1 MWFKVEQKRS
11 SVGQK
16 YVVRCNSEIA
26 GSQVVE
32 ERRAKGS
39 AEARKTAEMLASTMN
54 VTATVYGT
62 DAEGEFVH
70 GVYEVEQ
77 GAADASSPLIK
88 KLFAE
93 SAAASLTLK
102 DQLLADIPEDTI
114 KGFAS
119 MSAALGYLVA
129 QHKQIKRS
137 TRPQISYS
145 ALFRI
150 FCGESDS
157 STLSL
162 PADDATIAILTRKLA
177 DLPGWMWLSELS
189 GVGSADR
196 SVVVSTMRP
205 NKVTLNI
212 DGDLQVIQPR
222 TVFRGTVPDTGAQ
235 FMLVVQAGERKG
247 FGGPL
252 NPLESIGLIYREKDE
267 SAVISLVRRLLRES
281 NPFKGRIVLINRDL
295 RTVRSRMSD
304 RSWNEVIPHDQVR
317 AELDFIAASI
327 RNREMLKAEGLSIK
341 RGLLLSGPP
350 GDGKS
355 TAIECFVN
363 DIAGEAS
370 IIIVEAVEH
379 IRAVYHLAQMLAPAV
394 VILEDLD
401 LMTKSRQN
409 PYSYAAV
416 SKDDVTGELLQVL
429 SGGSDY
435 DDIITIAT
443 TNHPEAIDEALAKR
457 AGRFD
462 AHIRMGYP
470 NEADKQRILTLYL
483 DRFGVNDELTR
494 RRLQQTLSR
503 DLGRLHLV
511 PAHVEEFVKAGI
523 KRARLAHRA
532 AEYLDFEPG
541 IEATKSIATPKPS
554 AT

>member
-26 GSQVVE
+26 GKPVVE
-32 ERRAKGS
+32 ERSAKGTT
-39 AEARKTAEMLASTMN
+39 EARKTAEILASTLN

-62 DAEGEFVH
+62 DADGEFVH
-70 GVYEVEQ
+70 GVYEVSE
-77 GAADASSPLIK
+77 GAAVATSPLIRR
-88 KLFAE
+88 LFAE

-114 KGFAS
+114 KGFAT
-119 MSAALGYLVA
+119 MSAALGYIVA
-129 QHKQIKRS
+129 QHKQIKRAA
-137 TRPQISYS
+137 TPQIGYS
-145 ALFRI
+145 TLFRI
-150 FCGESDS
+150 FCGSSDAN
-157 STLSL
+157 TLSL
-162 PADDATIAILTRKLA
+162 STNDATIAILTRKLS
-177 DLPGWMWLSELS
+177 DLPGWMWLSELP
-189 GVGSADR
+189 GLGSAER
-196 SVVVSTMRP
+196 SAVIPAWRA
-205 NKVTLNI
+205 NKVTLTI
-212 DGDLQVIQPR
+212 DGELQVIRPR
-222 TVFRGTVPDTGAQ
+222 TVFRGTVPETGAQ
-235 FMLVVQAGERKG
+235 FMLVVQMGERRLG
-247 FGGPL
+247 QAPL
-252 NPLESIGLIYREKDE
+252 DSVGLVYREEDE
-267 SAVISLVRRLLRES
+267 SAVVATVRQLLLES
-281 NPFKGRIVLINRDL
+281 NPFKDRVVLINRDL
-295 RTVRSRMSD
+295 RTVRSKMSD
-304 RSWNEVIPHDQVR
+304 RSWNDVVPHEHVR

-327 RNREMLKAEGLSIK
+327 RNREMLKAEGLTIK

-363 DIAGEAS
+363 DIAGEATVL
-370 IIIVEAVEH
+370 IVEAVEH
-379 IRAVYHLAQMLAPAV
+379 IRAVYHLAQTLAPAV

-409 PYSYAAV
+409 PYSYAAT
-416 SKDDVTGELLQVL
+416 SKDDLTGELLQVL
-429 SGGSDY
+429 SGGSAY
-435 DDIITIAT
+435 DDIVTIAT

-470 NEADKQRILTLYL
+470 SEADKQRILDLYL

-511 PAHVEEFVKAGI
+511 PAHIEEFVKAGI
-523 KRARLAHRA
+523 KRARLAHRPP
-532 AEYLDFEPG
+532 EYLDFEPG
-541 IEATKSIATPKPS
+541 IEATKSIATQKPAAS
-554 AT
+554 